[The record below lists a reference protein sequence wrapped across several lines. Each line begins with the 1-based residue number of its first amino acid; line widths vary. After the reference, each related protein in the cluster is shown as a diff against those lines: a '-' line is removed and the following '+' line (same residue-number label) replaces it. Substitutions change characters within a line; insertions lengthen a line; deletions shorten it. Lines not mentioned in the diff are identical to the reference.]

1 MNIIWCWNLHCGAR
15 WCTFFFF
22 SPFMTETSSPILLC
36 LLQTSAHMYSRP
48 TSLFCSREGHGKIG
62 KVVGLG
68 LAGIRKVWAS
78 AHACYCPR
86 VSPSFSSLMAQNLF
100 LSTQARGL
108 PYLHRHQA
116 PFPSTSSLLPGFPR
130 LSFICKAASHT
141 LCSKLP
147 LSFLTLAGCLRLSS
161 HTQSNPICVGCKLFT

>member
-1 MNIIWCWNLHCGAR
+1 MH
-15 WCTFFFF
+15 FFF

-36 LLQTSAHMYSRP
+36 LLQTSAHITSRP
-48 TSLFCSREGHGKIG
+48 TSLFCSREGHGKKG

-78 AHACYCPR
+78 PHACYCPR
-86 VSPSFSSLMAQNLF
+86 VPPSFPSLMAQNLF

-108 PYLHRHQA
+108 PYPHGHRHQA

-141 LCSKLP
+141 QCSKLP
-147 LSFLTLAGCLRLSS
+147 LSFLTLAGCLCLSS
-161 HTQSNPICVGCKLFT
+161 HTQSNPVCVGCKLFT